1 MALFFDQ
8 KWFTDRLNDMGRTPN
23 DLAEAMAIPLIE
35 LAAVWKD
42 QRELSVDEVR
52 AMAKFLK
59 SPVEEVASR
68 AGVSTPIPSE
78 SGDAPDGESN
88 LGTVLERLDEMT
100 HRLDRME
107 RAVGDIKA
115 LLLDHRLNGRLNG
128 DAPSGLPSTDEKD
141 D

>member
-52 AMAKFLK
+52 AMAQFLK
-59 SPVEEVASR
+59 FPVEEVASR

-78 SGDAPDGESN
+78 PGQAPDGERD
-88 LGTVLERLDEMT
+88 LGAVLERLNEMT

-107 RAVGDIKA
+107 RVVGDIKA
-115 LLLDHRLNGRLNG
+115 LLLDHRLNGQPNG
-128 DAPSGLPSTDEKD
+128 DAPSVLPSTDEKD
-141 D
+141 N

>member
-23 DLAEAMAIPLIE
+23 DLADAIGMPLIE

-52 AMAKFLK
+52 GMAAFLK
-59 SPVEEVASR
+59 APVEEVASR

-78 SGDAPDGESN
+78 PGETGAGGSDLAP
-88 LGTVLERLDEMT
+88 VLERLDEMA
-100 HRLDRME
+100 HRLDRLE

-115 LLLDHRLNGRLNG
+115 LLLDTRLNG
-128 DAPSGLPSTDEKD
+128 DEKD
-141 D
+141 N

>member
-23 DLAEAMAIPLIE
+23 DLADAMGMPLIE

-52 AMAKFLK
+52 GMALFLK
-59 SPVEEVASR
+59 APAEEVASR

-78 SGDAPDGESN
+78 PHEAGAGGGDLAP
-88 LGTVLERLDEMT
+88 VLERLDEMA
-100 HRLDRME
+100 HRLDRLE

-115 LLLDHRLNGRLNG
+115 LLLDRRLNG
-128 DAPSGLPSTDEKD
+128 DEKD
-141 D
+141 N

>member
-52 AMAKFLK
+52 AMAQFLK
-59 SPVEEVASR
+59 APIEEVASR
-68 AGVSTPIPSE
+68 AGVSTPIPSDPGE
-78 SGDAPDGESN
+78 GSAEGGDLAA
-88 LGTVLERLDEMT
+88 VLERLDEMT
-100 HRLDRME
+100 HRLDRLE

-115 LLLDHRLNGRLNG
+115 LLLDHRLGERLNG
-128 DAPSGLPSTDEKD
+128 DAPSVLPSTDEKD
-141 D
+141 N